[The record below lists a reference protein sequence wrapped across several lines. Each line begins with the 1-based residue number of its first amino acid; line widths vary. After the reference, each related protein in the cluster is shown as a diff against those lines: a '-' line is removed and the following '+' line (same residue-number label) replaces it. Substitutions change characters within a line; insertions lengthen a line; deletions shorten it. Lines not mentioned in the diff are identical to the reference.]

1 MAKNIVILLDGTSNQ
16 INGERTNVL
25 RLYGCLKRNETQ
37 LVFYQPGVGTFGNL
51 GWWSSLRSKAFILI
65 GLATGAGIDDN
76 VMEAYRFLVNR
87 WEPGDNIYVIGF
99 SRGAYTA
106 RLLTGFIRVF
116 GLTKPEQD
124 NLVRYAFRAYK
135 NFGFTAESKRFDDEI
150 EHYQKVLQGK
160 PIRVEFLGLWDTV
173 ASVFDRKSRF
183 PWLTLKQ
190 KAYTNKNDRI
200 KTVRQAL
207 AIDEHRTMFQPS
219 LWTPDQKYQYWSYE
233 KNGFDTVPQDFKE
246 VWFTGCHTDVGGGQP
261 EQKSALAKIPL
272 EWLYREACDSGI
284 KGDDVVFD
292 LLAKGIG
299 DNSGHYV
306 PPSPT
311 GKINESMNIAW
322 AIVEFFPRRIL
333 KTSLRLWPRLGRF
346 YLPIF
351 DRRKIP
357 SKAVIHPSVDIRMKQ
372 MPDYRPRNLPGDHMF
387 GS

>member
-1 MAKNIVILLDGTSNQ
+1 MAKNIVVLLDGTSNQ
-16 INGERTNVL
+16 IDGERTNVL
-25 RLYGCLKRNETQ
+25 RLYGCLKRNEQQ

-51 GWWSSLRSKAFILI
+51 GWWSWIRSKASILI

-87 WEPGDNIYVIGF
+87 WEYGDKIYVVGF

-135 NFGFTAESKRFDDEI
+135 NFGFSAQSTTFDDEI
-150 EHYQKVLQGK
+150 EHYQKVLQGRQ
-160 PIRVEFLGLWDTV
+160 IRVEFLGLWDTV

-200 KTVRQAL
+200 KIVRQAL

-219 LWTPDQKYQYWSYE
+219 LWTPGQQYQYWSDAEHGYVS
-233 KNGFDTVPQDFKE
+233 KPQDFKE

-261 EQKSALAKIPL
+261 EERSALAKIPL
-272 EWLYREACDSGI
+272 EWLYREACASGI
-284 KGDDVVFD
+284 IGDDAIFE

-299 DNSGHYV
+299 DTRKHYV
-306 PPSPT
+306 PPEPL
-311 GKINESMNIAW
+311 GKINQSMNVAW
-322 AIVEFFPRRIL
+322 AIVEFLPRRIL
-333 KTSLRLWPRLGRF
+333 KTSLRPWPRLGRL
-346 YLPIF
+346 YLPLF

-357 SKAVIHPSVDIRMKQ
+357 SGAVIHTSVQTRMTQ
-372 MPDYRPRNLPGDHMF
+372 MPDYKPRNLPDQHTF